1 MPSKKAI
8 NTAVLGS
15 VVAVIIVGYFL
26 MNYTP
31 VGTNTGE
38 DVEIDVTAFQW
49 GFEPQF
55 ITVNKGDH
63 VTLKLS
69 TDDVPH
75 GIAIDDYNVNEPI
88 MIEGDS
94 EAEFLADKEGTYRF
108 YCSIPCGEGHSQ
120 QGGYLIVK
128 DPTKPEPETSIITS
142 KTTDNEITLDGEID
156 DEWSK
161 ATESIFT
168 TTIVHENRQIF
179 AKSLH
184 NDSNV
189 YFLLRWQ
196 DDAPNNDG
204 TTETDRIA
212 LGFDISGDSDIA
224 MGAAGVPHVTA
235 PQQTIGQGTVDIWHW
250 KAFDSHTETAN
261 VIDDEFAGPF
271 KQLKEHYYRD
281 DDDKHGGDNQIR
293 AFGVYDSESKEWIV
307 EISRSLTTSDNN
319 IGEFGT
325 IDKQFE
331 TGKEYKIAFAVWDGD
346 KGETAG
352 KHAVTDWGILKIE

>member
-8 NTAVLGS
+8 NIAVVVS
-15 VVAVIIVGYFL
+15 VVTVIAVGYVM
-26 MNYTP
+26 MNYTLI
-31 VGTNTGE
+31 GTVTGE
-38 DVEIDVTAFQW
+38 DVEIDVTSFQW

-55 ITVNKGDH
+55 IEVNKGDH

-75 GIAIDDYNVNEPI
+75 GIAIDEYQINEPI
-88 MIEGDS
+88 MTEEGS
-94 EAEFLADKEGTYRF
+94 EVDFLADKEGTYRF
-108 YCSIPCGEGHSQ
+108 YCSIPCGEGHSE

-128 DPTKPEPETSIITS
+128 DPDKPEPETPMLTS
-142 KTTDNEITLDGEID
+142 KTTDNEISVDGIID
-156 DEWSK
+156 NQWNK

-168 TTIVHENRQIF
+168 TMIVHENRQIF

-184 NDSNV
+184 DGNNV

-212 LGFDISGDSDIA
+212 LGFDISGNSDIA
-224 MGAAGVPHVTA
+224 MGAAGVPHVSA
-235 PQQTIGQGTVDIWHW
+235 PQRTIGEGTVDIWHW

-261 VIDDEFAGPF
+261 IIDDEFAGPF
-271 KQLKEHYYRD
+271 EQLKKHYYRD
-281 DDDKHGGDNQIR
+281 DDNKHGGDNQLK
-293 AFGVYDSESKEWIV
+293 AFGVYDTNSKEWVV
-307 EISRSLTTSDNN
+307 EISRSLTTQDTE
-319 IGEFGT
+319 IGEFGV

-331 TGKEYKIAFAVWDGD
+331 TNTEYKIAFAVWDGG

-352 KHAVTDWGILKIE
+352 RHAVTGWGVLKIE